1 MRRYNFVISILAALT
16 GFSCVSYN
24 DYKDVSWLEKTPV
37 DWENPEVFEINREHT
52 RAYFIPFANE
62 SEVDRDNIWSS
73 SLIQSLNGEWL
84 FHIAQ
89 NPSERPYYF
98 FKDDFDTKE
107 WKTIKVPANWECEG
121 FEYPIYTNSKYPHAK
136 TPPTIQKHYNPVGSY
151 KRTFE
156 IPATWTH
163 KEIFLHFG
171 AAGSAVYVWVNEQ
184 QVGYFEDSKT
194 PSEFNITKYLKK
206 GENTLAVEVFKW
218 SDASYLEDQDF
229 WRLAG
234 ITRDVFLMARETQY
248 IRDFKVLAGLAD
260 DYTTGTFELTVDVV
274 ETENAKPATVSAKLM
289 DGDIE
294 IKSFSAVA
302 KNDKVVFNAEFPDVK
317 KWTAETPNLYN
328 LLIAL
333 KDTDGKVSEVL
344 RQDVGFRRIE
354 IKDAQLLVNGKYVY
368 IKGANLHEHHHIN
381 GHVVDE
387 ATMLKDIQVMKSHNL
402 NAVRTSHYPQSER
415 WYELCNQYGLYL
427 VDEANIESHGM
438 GYGDE
443 SLAKNP
449 DWAAA
454 HMYRTVNMYQRDK
467 NQPSIII
474 WSLGNEAG
482 NGINFNATY
491 DYLKSVDGTRPVQYE
506 QAHGG
511 RNTDI
516 MCPMYMRMNKMEKYK
531 TEKGDKPLIQCEYA
545 HAMGN
550 SVGNLQDYW
559 DLIESEPIFQGGFIW
574 DWVDQGLLTEN
585 EEGEKF
591 WAYGGDFGPY
601 TVPSDGNFCLNG
613 LVNPDRSVKP
623 PLLEVK
629 KVYQYIR
636 FKPIDLKNG
645 KIAIENK
652 YAFIHTD
659 KFEFTYEVKGD
670 GQVIKAGKIENVSLA
685 PDSIK
690 EVELDV
696 SFQAQ
701 PGIEYFLN
709 VYAKLKETENLV
721 EAGTV
726 LAKEQFKLPFY
737 TKVSESNANTEKLII
752 EESNRKLLVKASAF
766 SVAFDLDKGTLSS
779 YVIDGKE
786 MIKEG
791 PVPNFWRAPTDND
804 FGNKLDKRAKAW
816 RKAGQNRKLLDA
828 NYSVSE
834 QGNSVKVNF
843 AFKYLY
849 EGEQLGLG
857 NVQYTVNETG
867 QVHVLNDIAVTD
879 PKAPEFPRF
888 GMNLIMPREFDQ
900 MSWLGRGPQESY
912 WDRKTSAFVDLYSGS
927 VADQYWAYIRP
938 QENGNKTDVRWV
950 SITNGSG
957 AGLKFLAD
965 ELLEVSAHH
974 NMMEDFE
981 SPVRTDGRQVDGKPV
996 VNRHTTDVKP
1006 RNLTSVNIDYKQM
1019 GVGGDNSW
1027 GAWTHEEY
1035 RLTEKSYNYGFTIQ
1049 PVK

>member
-1 MRRYNFVISILAALT
+1 MAMRNFNCIIILLVTLSVSSCISH
-16 GFSCVSYN
+16 N
-24 DYKDVSWLEKTPV
+24 DYNDVSWEEKIPA
-37 DWENPEVFEINREHT
+37 DWENPAVFEINREPA
-52 RAYFIPFANE
+52 RAYFIPFASE
-62 SEVDRDNIWSS
+62 SEVDRDNIWTS

-98 FKDDFDTKE
+98 FKDDFDTRD
-107 WKTIKVPANWECEG
+107 WKSIKVPANWECEG

-136 TPPTIQKHYNPVGSY
+136 TPPTIQKQYNPVGSY

-156 IPATWTH
+156 IPANWND
-163 KEIFLHFG
+163 KQIFLHFG

-194 PSEFNITKYLKK
+194 PSEFNITKYLKN

-234 ITRDVFLMARETQY
+234 ITRDVFLMARETQH

-260 DYTTGTFELTVDVV
+260 DYTTGVFSLSTEVV
-274 ETENAKPATVSAKLM
+274 EEGTSLVEAKLL
-289 DGDIE
+289 DGT
-294 IKSFSAVA
+294 S
-302 KNDKVVFNAEFPDVK
+302 VVKEFAAEVKGGRAEFTAELPEVK

-328 LLIAL
+328 LLITL
-333 KDTDGKVSEVL
+333 KDEEGKVSEVL

-354 IKDAQLLVNGKYVY
+354 IKDAQLLVNGQYVY
-368 IKGANLHEHHHIN
+368 IKGANLHEHHEVN

-402 NAVRTSHYPQSER
+402 NAVRTSHYPQQER

-449 DWAAA
+449 DWAEA
-454 HMYRTVNMYQRDK
+454 HLYRTTNMYQRDK
-467 NQPSIII
+467 NQPSIVI

-491 DYLKSVDGTRPVQYE
+491 DYLKSEDITRPVQYE

-531 TEKGDKPLIQCEYA
+531 AEKGDKPLIQCEYA

-585 EEGEKF
+585 KEGEKY
-591 WAYGGDFGPY
+591 WAYGGDFGPD

-613 LVNPDRSVKP
+613 LVDPDRGVKP
-623 PLLEVK
+623 HLLEVK

-636 FKPIDLKNG
+636 FKPLNLKKG

-652 YAFIHTD
+652 YAFINTD

-670 GQVIKAGKIENVSLA
+670 GKLVKSGKIENINLK
-685 PDSIK
+685 PDSTE
-690 EVELDV
+690 EVVLDV
-696 SFQAQ
+696 SVKPEA
-701 PGIEYFLN
+701 GTEYFLN
-709 VYAKLKETENLV
+709 VYATLKQTENLV

-726 LAKEQFKLPFY
+726 LAKEQFKLPVFKALAEY
-737 TKVSESNANTEKLII
+737 KPTAEKLTL
-752 EESNRKLLVKASAF
+752 EESKEKLKIKNGAF
-766 SVAFDLDKGTLSS
+766 SLEFDLERGTMSS
-779 YVIDGKE
+779 YVVDGKE

-804 FGNKLDKRAKAW
+804 FGNKMDKRAKAW
-816 RKAGQNRKLLDA
+816 RKAGQNRKLVNT
-828 NYSVSE
+828 NYSLS
-834 QGNSVKVNF
+834 QAGNAVEVDL
-843 AFKYLY
+843 AFEYAY
-849 EGEQLGLG
+849 EGKKLATG
-857 NVQYTVNETG
+857 NVVYTVNGTG
-867 QVHVLNDIAVTD
+867 SVHVLSDITITD
-879 PKAPEFPRF
+879 PQAPEFPRL
-888 GMNLIMPREFDQ
+888 GMNIVMPRDFDQ

-912 WDRKTSAFVDLYSGS
+912 WDRKTSAFVDLYTGL
-927 VADQYWAYIRP
+927 VADQGWAYIRP
-938 QENGNKTDVRWV
+938 QENGNKTDVRWM
-950 SITNGSG
+950 SITNS
-957 AGLKFLAD
+957 AGLGFKFLAD
-965 ELLEVSAHH
+965 DLLEVSAHH
-974 NMMEDFE
+974 NIMEDFE

-996 VNRHTTDVKP
+996 VNRHTVDVKP
-1006 RNLTSVNIDYKQM
+1006 RDLTSVNIDYKQM
-1019 GVGGDNSW
+1019 GIGGDNSW

-1035 RLTEKSYNYGFTIQ
+1035 RLTEKSYKYGFTIK
-1049 PVK
+1049 PIK